1 MTGMTMPEL
10 CRPGSI
16 APRADD
22 EAWGEARRELLD
34 DVSWSLHL
42 AADGDVVPL
51 VPVRRGS

>member
-1 MTGMTMPEL
+1 VTGMTMPEL

-22 EAWGEARRELLD
+22 EAWVEARRELLD